1 MSNLQSVGF
10 AAPQDLPRAGSMT
23 AMRRRMPRQIASVL
37 SNPMASDEARARA
50 LQAMAG
56 IQKKQTDALMASA
69 ARQGIR
75 DQKKLMKLQAA
86 ALDFQGPGAVEIGL
100 FEREIVDL
108 VRRNSILLA
117 RMRPVKASGQPHRYL
132 EQTQIATG
140 SFTDPRNIA
149 PTATGPTRV
158 EKYGTLK
165 AIVAQSNLTQFDV
178 AVTKSQGIFGDI
190 EAQDIHDVASACIV
204 TMAVAAW
211 AGTDTSL
218 SAPTT
223 VEYMGLLTQITTK
236 NTISV
241 GQSIIDSLKAQV
253 AALMANQTYAVKPTA
268 IYINPILGD
277 LIDREAK
284 GGQIYLGDAPVAPG
298 MVVRS
303 INTQA
308 GPLPLIPDP
317 YIPAIASGATTTY
330 GFTAPAS
337 GLQILP
343 AVIVT
348 EDLIQRPYMPVGY
361 ESPWPQLF
369 QLGLTGNLQG
379 QFVGVQYDCVIA
391 KAASYAHAV
400 VGVTRPVNLIQ

>member
-1 MSNLQSVGF
+1 MSNLQSAGF
-10 AAPQDLPRAGSMT
+10 AASDQLRAANGGLP
-23 AMRRRMPRQIASVL
+23 MRRRVPAGVAAVL
-37 SNPMASDEARARA
+37 RNPMASEDQRSK
-50 LQAMAG
+50 AMQIMASY
-56 IQKKQTDALMASA
+56 QERQTKAIMASA
-69 ARQGIR
+69 AKAGVT
-75 DQKKLMKLQAA
+75 DKNKLMKLQAA

-117 RMRPVKASGQPHRYL
+117 RMRAVKASGQPHRYL
-132 EQTQIATG
+132 EQTAIATG
-140 SFTDPRNIA
+140 AFTDPRNIA

-178 AVTKSQGIFGDI
+178 AVTKTQGVFGDI

-204 TMAVAAW
+204 TMAIAAW
-211 AGTDTSL
+211 NGTDTSL

-223 VEYMGLLTQITTK
+223 TQYMGLLNQITTRA
-236 NTISV
+236 TVGV
-241 GQSIIDSLKAQV
+241 GQSIVDSIKAQV

-268 IYINPILGD
+268 IYINPVLGD

-284 GGQIYLGDAPVAPG
+284 AGQIYLGDAPVAPG

-317 YIPAIASGATTTY
+317 YLPSSTTAQY
-330 GFTAPAS
+330 GFAAPAS
-337 GLQILP
+337 GFQNLF
-343 AVIVT
+343 AVILT

-391 KAASYAHAV
+391 KAASYGHAV

>member
-10 AAPQDLPRAGSMT
+10 VSQNQMPRAGSMT
-23 AMRRRMPRQIASVL
+23 SLGRKVPRAIAAVL
-37 SNPMASDEARARA
+37 ANPMASDEARGRA

-56 IQKKQTDALMASA
+56 IQKKQAQALMASA
-69 ARQGIR
+69 VRAGVR
-75 DQKKLMKLQAA
+75 DQQKLLKLQAA

-117 RMRPVKASGQPHRYL
+117 RMRAVKASGQPHRYL
-132 EQTQIATG
+132 EQTGIATG
-140 SFTDPRNIA
+140 AFTDPRNIA

-165 AIVAQSNLTQFDV
+165 AIVSQSNLTQFDV
-178 AVTKSQGIFGDI
+178 AVTKAQGIFGDI

-211 AGTDTSL
+211 SGNDTSL

-223 VEYMGLLTQITTK
+223 TQYMGLLNQIVTRA
-236 NTISV
+236 TISV
-241 GQSIIDSLKAQV
+241 GQSIVDAIKAQV

-268 IYINPILGD
+268 IYINPVLGD

-284 GGQIYLGDAPVAPG
+284 AGQIYLGDAPVAPG

-317 YIPAIASGATTTY
+317 YIPATQNGSTQQF
-330 GFTAPAS
+330 GFTAPAA
-337 GLQILP
+337 GTQNLF
-343 AVIVT
+343 AVILT

-391 KAASYAHAV
+391 KAASYAHAILAV
-400 VGVTRPVNLIQ
+400 NRPINLVQ

>member
-1 MSNLQSVGF
+1 MSNVQSVGF
-10 AAPQDLPRAGSMT
+10 VARNDMPRAGTMT
-23 AMRRRMPRQIASVL
+23 QMGRRVPRSVAAILSSPLSSDAARQQAM
-37 SNPMASDEARARA
+37 
-50 LQAMAG
+50 QAMAG
-56 IQKKQTDALMASA
+56 YQKPQLQRIAAAAAQRGITNPEQLM
-69 ARQGIR
+69 R
-75 DQKKLMKLQAA
+75 LQAA

-108 VRRNSILLA
+108 VRRNSILLS
-117 RMRPVKASGQPHRYL
+117 RMRAVKASGQPHRYL
-132 EQTQIATG
+132 EQTAIATG
-140 SFTDPRNIA
+140 AFTDPRNIA

-204 TMAVAAW
+204 AMAIAAW

-223 VEYMGLLTQITTK
+223 TQYMGLLTQITTK
-236 NTISV
+236 STISA
-241 GQSIIDSLKAQV
+241 GQSIIDSIKAQV
-253 AALMANQTYAVKPTA
+253 ASLMANQTYAVKPTA

-317 YIPAIASGATTTY
+317 YLPAIQNGASATY
-330 GFTAPAS
+330 GFTAPAV
-337 GLQILP
+337 GYQILP
-343 AVIVT
+343 AVILT

-391 KAASYAHAV
+391 KAASYGHAV
-400 VGVTRPVNLIQ
+400 VGITRPTTLIN